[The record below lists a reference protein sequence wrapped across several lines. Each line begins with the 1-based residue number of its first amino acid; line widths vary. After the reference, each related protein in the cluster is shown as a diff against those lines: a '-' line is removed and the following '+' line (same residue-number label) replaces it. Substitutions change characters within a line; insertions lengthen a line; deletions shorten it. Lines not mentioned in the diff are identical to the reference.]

1 MTQASESFQGVG
13 EAGAPGAPPG
23 GSGEPGTRGSLQ
35 LTRPEALTP
44 LPLADR
50 ALPTLALF
58 ERLAGGAQ
66 ARYRV
71 ATLRNLATRSVL
83 GMSLDDLQAALPWLQ
98 PRSATR
104 LVGQLRDG
112 GLLDQ
117 DADRSYRLPA
127 AARVVGALCA
137 VLMVP
142 EVDYSG
148 IVRALGRLMSFTRD
162 LGGDEQAAL
171 VPFRMALA
179 VCEEDVL
186 LLRRLLEENSVA
198 ALGEAAELGHRH
210 ATHMR
215 ELLGE
220 QQGSHPALG
229 ADPEW
234 ISLSDRANQ
243 VVARLLALSAAVLA
257 SLAEAAEG
265 RLRGGGR
272 LERDDIRAF
281 VAATPPAELAGVLG
295 TAWLEPPRL
304 LAYLPSE
311 GLGRLDAIWGA
322 ASRRRPSPPTPVHL
336 SSAVI
341 PPASPDPA
349 DEMTAAL
356 GALASRGGGPLAEV
370 VVGGSWPEAVG
381 RFAGLMESW
390 VRDGPPGRS
399 TLAADIHFVA
409 GLAPVGRDE
418 VEALTPSEV
427 VPRTPPG
434 GSPP

>member
-1 MTQASESFQGVG
+1 MTQANEAVQGVG
-13 EAGAPGAPPG
+13 EPGAPGAPPG
-23 GSGEPGTRGSLQ
+23 GSGEPGTRGSLP

-44 LPLADR
+44 LPLADC

-58 ERLAGGAQ
+58 ERLAGGTQ

-71 ATLRNLATRSVL
+71 ATLRDLATRSIL

-104 LVGQLRDG
+104 LVSQLRDG

-127 AARVVGALCA
+127 PARVVGALCA

-148 IVRALGRLMSFTRD
+148 IVRALGRLMSVTRD

-186 LLRRLLEENSVA
+186 LLRRLLEDHSVA

-210 ATHMR
+210 AAHMR

-281 VAATPPAELAGVLG
+281 VAATPPAELASVLG

-311 GLGRLDAIWGA
+311 GLARLDATWERPA
-322 ASRRRPSPPTPVHL
+322 AVARSHPPQCSSARPRSRRRHLTPPT
-336 SSAVI
+336 
-341 PPASPDPA
+341 
-349 DEMTAAL
+349 
-356 GALASRGGGPLAEV
+356 R
-370 VVGGSWPEAVG
+370 
-381 RFAGLMESW
+381 
-390 VRDGPPGRS
+390 
-399 TLAADIHFVA
+399 
-409 GLAPVGRDE
+409 
-418 VEALTPSEV
+418 
-427 VPRTPPG
+427 
-434 GSPP
+434 